1 MLWYIYRFEWKGLKQ
16 TRMISGETM
25 LEAVY
30 NIGEILRQELK
41 SSHFKIIYIRE
52 LDYADW

>member
-1 MLWYIYRFEWKGLKQ
+1 MLWYVYKFEWKGLKQ

-30 NIGEILRQELK
+30 NIEDILSQELK

-52 LDYADW
+52 LDYAD

>member
-52 LDYADW
+52 LDYAD

>member
-1 MLWYIYRFEWKGLKQ
+1 MLWYVYRFEWKGLKQ
-16 TRMISGETM
+16 TRMVSGETM

-41 SSHFKIIYIRE
+41 SANFKVIYIRE
-52 LDYADW
+52 LYYDN

>member
-1 MLWYIYRFEWKGLKQ
+1 MLWYVYKFEYGDLKQ
-16 TRMISGETM
+16 TRMVSGETM

-41 SSHFKIIYIRE
+41 SSHFRIIYIRE
-52 LDYADW
+52 LDYAD